1 MISRVLYVELLLFRL
16 KTVLRLQTDDWL
28 CEVPSEAL
36 GCCRYDRLNVV
47 CSENLNQSLELRVL
61 EDFSLLFRLEVMS
74 SEVPH
79 APGKLVDAI
88 GSHPEP
94 KMPKIEV
101 GFPSFRLSSILVR
114 FCITRTEDA
123 HSLG

>member
-1 MISRVLYVELLLFRL
+1 MISQVLYVELLLFRL

-36 GCCRYDRLNVV
+36 GCCRYERLNFV
-47 CSENLNQSLELRVL
+47 CSENSNQSLELRVL
-61 EDFSLLFRLEVMS
+61 DDFSLLFRLEMMS

-79 APGKLVDAI
+79 SPGQLVDAT

-101 GFPSFRLSSILVR
+101 GYPLFWLI
-114 FCITRTEDA
+114 IE
-123 HSLG
+123 